1 MGSWSRK
8 RLTRQIGGEGLA
20 LAERRQIAVLS

>member
-8 RLTRQIGGEGLA
+8 RLRQIGGEGLA